1 MFFFAGLAYSQAIQN
16 EQRSKKMK
24 LPAGIGDQP
33 INKTIEQHP
42 FIGEVLQKY
51 EIDCV
56 TCGVGICLVNDVV
69 SIHALGDEI
78 EAQIEKEITDYLK
91 NKGE

>member
-1 MFFFAGLAYSQAIQN
+1 
-16 EQRSKKMK
+16 MK
-24 LPAGIGDQP
+24 LPDGIGDQP

-42 FIGEVLQKY
+42 FIGELLEKY
-51 EIDCV
+51 DIGCV

-78 EAQIEKEITDYLK
+78 EAEIEKEILAYLE
-91 NKGE
+91 NKGA